1 MIAMT
6 MIIDASCEPDY
17 YEMDGVAFST
27 RPSVRWS
34 FSVYILPSIT
44 LPDILL
50 AMAPPFLK
58 SVEEY
63 EKLVDS
69 VDTFLLDC
77 DGVLYHG
84 KQVVEGVRTV
94 LNMLRKKGKAQRFEL
109 GAR

>member
-1 MIAMT
+1 
-6 MIIDASCEPDY
+6 
-17 YEMDGVAFST
+17 MDGVAFST